1 MNDMMDLC
9 LRKSPIGLSEMDIK
23 FCFGMSKM
31 TVVVENASIKEYNR
45 LQFVEFLE
53 FIGRIAQIKFKQSGG
68 DSASLSLAT
77 KIEYILDDLFAG
89 YGM

>member
-45 LQFVEFLE
+45 L
-53 FIGRIAQIKFKQSGG
+53 
-68 DSASLSLAT
+68 
-77 KIEYILDDLFAG
+77 
-89 YGM
+89 